1 MVTDLAALPRAT
13 FKAQVGY
20 RLINSKY
27 PPIHLFNDVA
37 SNEDFDALYAVQA
50 LTNPRLRQEVGDL
63 NLVPRERRPFGIP
76 GCSYAL
82 GPFVHINSSGSRF
95 SAGLFG
101 VFYAAETIATGI
113 AETRYHQQRYFQ
125 GVADL
130 KYDRIQMRGLRVVF
144 SASLVNIYCPSVDAD
159 GWYNPDDYNAP
170 QQFGAALKKADGD
183 GVLYASVRD
192 DGNPCYA
199 LFSPHLISIIVQTG
213 HYEYQWDGKCIT
225 SVVKIVQQ

>member
-1 MVTDLAALPRAT
+1 MVASLAALPRAVLN
-13 FKAQVGY
+13 AQVAY
-20 RLINSKY
+20 RLINSKH
-27 PPIHLFNDVA
+27 PPINLFDDVA
-37 SNEDFDALYAVQA
+37 SSEDFDALYAVQA
-50 LTNPRLRQEVGDL
+50 LSNPRLQQEVGDL
-63 NLVPRERRPFGIP
+63 NPVPRARRPFGIP

-82 GPFVHINSSGSRF
+82 GPFVHINGSGSRF

-144 SASLVNIYCPSVDAD
+144 SASLLNIYAPRVDAY
-159 GWYNPDDYNAP
+159 GWYDADDYSES
-170 QQFGAALKKADGD
+170 QQFGAALKKADED

-192 DGNPCYA
+192 RGKPCYA
-199 LFSPHLISIIVQTG
+199 LFSPHLISAVVQTR
-213 HYEYQWDGKCIT
+213 HYEYQWDGKRIAN
-225 SVVKIVQQ
+225 VLKIIQQ